1 MSDMKKIKLFI
12 ILSLGFM
19 LVACDEHKSN
29 QDFKTISVGKAFDEM
44 AGINASDCFESI
56 RYIPLETVD
65 SALIGDQPEIIV
77 AGDRLVV
84 FSKGKQCLVFSR
96 ADGKF
101 LNSIG
106 HIGPDP
112 QGAQSLSD
120 WVNADAGEIHF
131 PAGNGR
137 QVVYDL
143 SGKFLR
149 DYHFPDVTDGFFG
162 VDHFTYLS
170 DTLNVAHLP
179 ATASKPDRLLYFR
192 DGNLFATCP
201 SRGDSISPLGDVMSQ
216 ISSMNAFRDSESGF
230 QIMHLVLKDGRI
242 VCMVPNERLF
252 WHNGDDLYFRQAFND
267 TVYHVQETGLEPAYR
282 FDYGAYHWARADHFL
297 PDRDKAI
304 YPLDIFENDRIIWM
318 RFAMNILHSD
328 DWTFYNAVYDKRSG
342 TTRVSS
348 NKDGAT
354 DDRNGF
360 MPLRPTTS
368 SADGTFA
375 QIMMADELAEWIEEN
390 GGPSGIP
397 AGLEALSAISPE
409 DNPLVILME

>member
-1 MSDMKKIKLFI
+1 MKKITLFM

-101 LNSIG
+101 LNSVG

-112 QGAQSLSD
+112 QGAQTLSG

-143 SGKFLR
+143 SDRRFLW
-149 DYHFPDVTDGFFG
+149 
-162 VDHFTYLS
+162 
-170 DTLNVAHLP
+170 
-179 ATASKPDRLLYFR
+179 
-192 DGNLFATCP
+192 C
-201 SRGDSISPLGDVMSQ
+201 
-216 ISSMNAFRDSESGF
+216 
-230 QIMHLVLKDGRI
+230 
-242 VCMVPNERLF
+242 
-252 WHNGDDLYFRQAFND
+252 
-267 TVYHVQETGLEPAYR
+267 
-282 FDYGAYHWARADHFL
+282 
-297 PDRDKAI
+297 
-304 YPLDIFENDRIIWM
+304 
-318 RFAMNILHSD
+318 
-328 DWTFYNAVYDKRSG
+328 
-342 TTRVSS
+342 
-348 NKDGAT
+348 
-354 DDRNGF
+354 
-360 MPLRPTTS
+360 
-368 SADGTFA
+368 
-375 QIMMADELAEWIEEN
+375 
-390 GGPSGIP
+390 
-397 AGLEALSAISPE
+397 
-409 DNPLVILME
+409 